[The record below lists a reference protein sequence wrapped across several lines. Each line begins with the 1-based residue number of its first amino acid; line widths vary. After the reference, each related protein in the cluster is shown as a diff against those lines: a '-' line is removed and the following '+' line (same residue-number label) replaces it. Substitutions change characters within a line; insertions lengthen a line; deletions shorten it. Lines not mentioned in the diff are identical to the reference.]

1 MNNYLANKRFVVG
14 DFMPLQR
21 YQKMRSRK
29 FFLVSVILSNST
41 YDILLSCME
50 KRKKRNY
57 KAKQQKKIAQT
68 ILTVSREIPLTET
81 DRITYVYARDKT
93 EDAIREIINVSYD
106 AWIEKSWLTILRYDS
121 THGYLHQHTRFSLTQ
136 EKEFISKEHIPQ
148 EGSHQEWLT

>member
-1 MNNYLANKRFVVG
+1 
-14 DFMPLQR
+14 
-21 YQKMRSRK
+21 
-29 FFLVSVILSNST
+29 
-41 YDILLSCME
+41 ME

-68 ILTVSREIPLTET
+68 IRTVSREIPLTET

-93 EDAIREIINVSYD
+93 KDAIREIINVSYE

-136 EKEFISKEHIPQ
+136 EKEFISKSTSRKRAVIKN
-148 EGSHQEWLT
+148 GSPGQSGILKRIFWSTDRHFSTGAIFTRQKSKVLTLRNYYGARIYL